1 MGVLAA
7 AVATLTLAQASI
19 ASAHL
24 GHLVQQAERYLKVDV
39 SGYRVRL
46 VVSLTLGARETARVM
61 QQADVDGNGWVS
73 PEERD
78 AYMALWGAGLREELT
93 VQVDGTPV
101 DVEYA
106 EPFMQP
112 IGEIVATD
120 GAVEMV
126 GTFVL
131 DGGDHTVVIADGMPL
146 EPYDRTDYSFRAR
159 DGATMLASGVGNAA
173 TEVLEHA
180 SVHRG
185 MPYPESF
192 MLRVRVP
199 ERPRSVRE
207 RALLALPWVL
217 GVGGALVLVVVVA
230 KLRRRARNRAVPPP
244 AP

>member
-1 MGVLAA
+1 
-7 AVATLTLAQASI
+7 
-19 ASAHL
+19 
-24 GHLVQQAERYLKVDV
+24 
-39 SGYRVRL
+39 
-46 VVSLTLGARETARVM
+46 
-61 QQADVDGNGWVS
+61 
-73 PEERD
+73 
-78 AYMALWGAGLREELT
+78 
-93 VQVDGTPV
+93 
-101 DVEYA
+101 
-106 EPFMQP
+106 
-112 IGEIVATD
+112 
-120 GAVEMV
+120 
-126 GTFVL
+126 
-131 DGGDHTVVIADGMPL
+131 
-146 EPYDRTDYSFRAR
+146 
-159 DGATMLASGVGNAA
+159 MLASGVGNAA